1 MRENFSLSCRKKKTQ
16 EKNDSAVEG
25 KDCRF
30 WVKKNTQVL
39 AGKAFLW
46 LSLRSIRYPSAAFF
60 VTPTDS
66 KCIIN

>member
-30 WVKKNTQVL
+30 WVKKILKCLQAKHFCGFPFVRFVIL
-39 AGKAFLW
+39 QL
-46 LSLRSIRYPSAAFF
+46 LSL
-60 VTPTDS
+60 
-66 KCIIN
+66 